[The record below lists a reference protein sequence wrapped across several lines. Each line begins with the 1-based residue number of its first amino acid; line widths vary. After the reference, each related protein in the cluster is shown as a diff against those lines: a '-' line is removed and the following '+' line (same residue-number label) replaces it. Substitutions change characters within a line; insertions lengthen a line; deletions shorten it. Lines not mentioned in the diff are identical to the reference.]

1 MLANR
6 ALEAALGS
14 SAPLASLGPTEVIS
28 TDLLSGD
35 ASASDVAWCLQP
47 RAHTELLLLP
57 RREWD
62 DAIRASAATQLRDL
76 AVRYREM

>member
-1 MLANR
+1 M
-6 ALEAALGS
+6 
-14 SAPLASLGPTEVIS
+14 IS

-76 AVRYREM
+76 AVQRATEP